1 MEKFSNN
8 KNLFQNFLNKYQNS
22 KIAVVTHNKADV
34 DALSSALGIHSILPN
49 SVICTEDD
57 MKNGA
62 EMLCHHLK
70 INVVALSSLNPK
82 DFDGIVVTDTSAYS
96 LAPSAKGWKI
106 LAIIDHHRS
115 SGKDMVGEFEIIDEN
130 SPSAAEIVA
139 NLINPTDK
147 RICFALCVGIIADG
161 ARFKSARKETFQTLG
176 KLMDYTGATYPD
188 LLHYA
193 EPEPKHEA
201 KLAILQ
207 TLQNLEYRFE
217 NGYFIAT
224 SETKSNE
231 SDAATIITEAADVA
245 FVAKW
250 VDETNE
256 TRIGARARKNVS
268 VPMNEVMSIAARSTG
283 GSGGGH
289 PKASGG
295 AFKCHTKEA
304 LDLCIETFLKLAN
317 ERK

>member
-1 MEKFSNN
+1 MKEE
-8 KNLFQNFLNKYQNS
+8 LFKKFLNKYQNS
-22 KIAVVTHNKADV
+22 RIAVVTHNKADV
-34 DALSSALGIHSILPN
+34 DAISSALGIHSILPN

-70 INVVALSSLNPK
+70 VHPVALSSLNPN
-82 DFDGIVVTDTSAYS
+82 DFDGIVVTDTSAYT
-96 LAPSAKGWKI
+96 LCPSAKGWKI
-106 LAIIDHHRS
+106 LAIIDHHRA
-115 SGKDMVGEFEIIDEN
+115 SGKDMAGEFEIIDEN

-139 NLINPTDK
+139 NLTDPK
-147 RICFALCVGIIADG
+147 DQRICFALCVGIIADG

-176 KLMDYTGATYPD
+176 RLMEYAKATYPD

-193 EPEPKHEA
+193 EPEPKSEA
-201 KLAILQ
+201 KLSILKS
-207 TLQNLEYRFE
+207 LQNLDYRFE
-217 NGYFIAT
+217 SGYFIAT
-224 SETKSNE
+224 SEAKSNE
-231 SDAATIITEAADVA
+231 SDIATIVTEAADVA

-256 TRIGARARKNVS
+256 TRVGARARKSVQ
-268 VPMNEVMSIAARSTG
+268 VPMNEVMSIAAKSTG
-283 GSGGGH
+283 GAGGGH

-304 LDLCIETFLKLAN
+304 LDLCIETFIKLAN
-317 ERK
+317 EKK